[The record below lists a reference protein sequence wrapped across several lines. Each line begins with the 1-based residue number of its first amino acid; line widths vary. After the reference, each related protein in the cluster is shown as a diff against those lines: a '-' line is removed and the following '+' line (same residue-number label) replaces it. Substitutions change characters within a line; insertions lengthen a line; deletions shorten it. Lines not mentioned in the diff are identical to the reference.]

1 MLAIWSLVPLPFLK
15 PAWTS
20 GSSRFTYRQFVPEL
34 GSGKPLSADY
44 SILLTG
50 PSHSWRT
57 SLFSSSVILIPG
69 TSSAF
74 PGPVMDSVI
83 SPKSL
88 GSCWCHV
95 ALKNQDLSS
104 RSGCCCQ
111 GVLASRLAQH
121 SLQGNVHTHTH
132 THTHTHIHAFPFL
145 CQFRLNIMSSSWNL
159 PFQPNLWGLF

>member
-1 MLAIWSLVPLPFLK
+1 MSLESVLQSWRIRKFSRNDWDLSKGYCSQQKEAYHYPILGQIVYMWTVNFLMFKLVLEKSEEPEIKVP
-15 PAWTS
+15 TS
-20 GSSRFTYRQFVPEL
+20 AGSSKKQE
-34 GSGKPLSADY
+34 
-44 SILLTG
+44 
-50 PSHSWRT
+50 
-57 SLFSSSVILIPG
+57 SSRK
-69 TSSAF
+69 T
-74 PGPVMDSVI
+74 
-83 SPKSL
+83 
-88 GSCWCHV
+88 
-95 ALKNQDLSS
+95 KNQDLSS